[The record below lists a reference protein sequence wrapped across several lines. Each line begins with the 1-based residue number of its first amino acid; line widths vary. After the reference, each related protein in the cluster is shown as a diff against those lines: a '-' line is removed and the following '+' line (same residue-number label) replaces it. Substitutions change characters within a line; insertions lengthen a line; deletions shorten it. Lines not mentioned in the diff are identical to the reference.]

1 MKRILVI
8 EDDPVILQG
17 LKISLEEENFTVLEA
32 NDGEKGYNIAR
43 KEKPDFLIL
52 DLMLPGKSGFEVCRA
67 LRSEG
72 NATPILMLTS
82 KKDEID
88 KLIGFETGADDY
100 ITKPF
105 SVREVLARIR
115 AILRRSGNLEL
126 NLAEFTFGNVFVDIR
141 KHEIYKKKLPVTLSE
156 TEFKVLVY
164 MINHE
169 GEVISRDQLL
179 DQVWGYDTFP
189 TTRTVDNYILS
200 LRKKL
205 EDNPSEPKNI
215 LTVPK
220 GGYRFVR

>member
-1 MKRILVI
+1 MKRILIV

-17 LKISLEEENFTVLEA
+17 IRISLEEENYIVIEA
-32 NDGEKGYNIAR
+32 EDGEKGYNSAR
-43 KEKPDFLIL
+43 KEKPDLIIL
-52 DLMLPGKSGFEVCRA
+52 DLMLPGKTGLEICRT

-72 NATPILMLTS
+72 NSTPILMLTS
-82 KKDEID
+82 RKDEID

-105 SVREVLARIR
+105 SIRELMARIR
-115 AILRRSGNLEL
+115 AILKRSSTGL
-126 NLAEFTFGNVFVDIR
+126 NNIIEFNFGNVSVDIK
-141 KHEIYKKKLPVTLSE
+141 KHEIFKKKKPVNLSE
-156 TEFKVLVY
+156 TEFKVLVFF
-164 MINHE
+164 INHE

-179 DQVWGYDTFP
+179 DEVWGYDTFP

-200 LRKKL
+200 LRKKI